1 MGGNEEGGTT
11 EARLRSILETVPDA
25 IITIDERGAIQS
37 FSPAA
42 ERLFGYAADEVLGH
56 NVNILM
62 PSPYHERHDGYLAR
76 YLATGERRIIGIGR
90 VVSGKRKDGSTF
102 PMELSVGEAVG
113 VGRPLFTGFVRDITE
128 RQQAQ
133 RRLQELQ
140 AELLHVSRLSAMGQM
155 GSALAHELNQPLT
168 AIVNYLQAARRIIE
182 KERGALP
189 ERAADALAK
198 AAGQAI
204 RAGEIIR
211 RLRQFVEKG
220 ETGYRAEDLNQV
232 VEEASALALVG
243 AKEREVR
250 LILELAPDLPP
261 IHLDKIRVQQVVLNL
276 VRNAV
281 EAMAGSA
288 ERLLTIRTSLPSDVE
303 VSVSDTGGG
312 LAAAVR
318 DQLFQPFVT
327 TKPQG
332 MGVGLSICRSII
344 EAHGGHIRAE
354 ANPQGGTTF
363 AFTLPLNRNDSET
376 ETGYAADRAHRG

>member
-113 VGRPLFTGFVRDITE
+113 VGRPLFTGFARDITE

-220 ETGYRAEDLNQV
+220 ESGYRAEDLNQV

-243 AKEREVR
+243 AKEQEVR
-250 LILELAPDLPP
+250 LMLELAPDLPP
-261 IHLDKIRVQQVVLNL
+261 IHLDKIRIQQVVLNL

-288 ERLLTIRTSLPSDVE
+288 ERLLTIRTSLLTDVE

-327 TKPQG
+327 TKAQG
-332 MGVGLSICRSII
+332 MGVGLSICRSIV

-363 AFTLPLNRNDSET
+363 AFTLPLSRNDSET
-376 ETGYAADRAHRG
+376 RTAHAADRAHRG

>member
-113 VGRPLFTGFVRDITE
+113 VGRQLFTGFVRDITE

-243 AKEREVR
+243 AKEQEVR

-261 IHLDKIRVQQVVLNL
+261 IHLDKIGVQQVVLNL

-288 ERLLTIRTSLPSDVE
+288 ERLLTIRTSLLTNVE
-303 VSVSDTGGG
+303 VSISDTGGG

-318 DQLFQPFVT
+318 GQLFQPFVT

-363 AFTLPLNRNDSET
+363 AFTLPLSRNDSET
-376 ETGYAADRAHRG
+376 GTAHAADRAHRG